1 MTQAIDTLIRVGTP
15 RPDTAKAAPM
25 TIGRYQVWPPVE
37 LAPMAGITN
46 RSYRKLCREHGA
58 GLYVCEMITTRA
70 LVEGNPK
77 TLDMIRFGPEEYPRS
92 LQFYGVDPETV
103 EKAVRKVVDEDLADH
118 IDLNFG
124 CPVPKVTR
132 RGGGAALPYKRR
144 LFEAIVSRAV
154 AAAAPADI
162 PVTVKMRIGIDPDHV
177 TYLEAGRIAEQAG
190 AAAVALHG
198 RTAMQHYSGTA
209 DWDAIASL
217 KRAVTSI
224 PVLGNGDIFSAQ
236 DALDMMAH
244 TGCDG
249 VVVGRGCQGRP
260 WLFADLAAAF
270 DGRPLPESPTLG
282 EVGRMIRRHAE
293 LLIEEHGAQR
303 GIRDLRKHI
312 TWYLKGFPVGSL
324 VRLDLGMVDSLADLD
339 ALIAQ
344 LDPNQRF
351 PEGAEGPRG
360 RQGSPQKSVHLPHG
374 WLDDPDEFAV
384 PEDAELESSGG

>member
-1 MTQAIDTLIRVGTP
+1 MTAAADTLIRVGTP
-15 RPDTAKAAPM
+15 RPDGATAREL

-46 RSYRKLCREHGA
+46 RSFRKLCRESGA

-70 LVEGNPK
+70 LVENDPK
-77 TLDMIRFGPEEYPRS
+77 TLAMIRFGEEEHPRS
-92 LQFYGVDPETV
+92 LQFYGVDPDTV
-103 EKAVRKVVDEDLADH
+103 ARAVRKVVDEDLADH
-118 IDLNFG
+118 VDLNFG

-132 RGGGAALPYKRR
+132 RGGGAALPYKRK
-144 LFEAIVSRAV
+144 LFQAIVSGAV
-154 AAAAPADI
+154 DAAAGSGI
-162 PVTVKMRIGIDPDHV
+162 PLTVKMRIGIDPDHI
-177 TYLEAGRIAEQAG
+177 TYLEAGRIAEDAG

-209 DWDAIASL
+209 DWDAIATL
-217 KRAVTSI
+217 KQAVTSV
-224 PVLGNGDIFSAQ
+224 PVLGNGDIFCAQ

-270 DGRPLPESPTLG
+270 DGRPLPEPPTLG
-282 EVGRMIRRHAE
+282 QVCATIRRHAE
-293 LLIEEHGAQR
+293 LLVQEHGAQR

-324 VRLDLGMVDSLADLD
+324 VRLDLGMVDSLDDLD

-344 LDPNQRF
+344 MDPNQRF

-374 WLDDPDEFAV
+374 WLDDPDEFTV
-384 PEDAELESSGG
+384 PEGAELESSGG